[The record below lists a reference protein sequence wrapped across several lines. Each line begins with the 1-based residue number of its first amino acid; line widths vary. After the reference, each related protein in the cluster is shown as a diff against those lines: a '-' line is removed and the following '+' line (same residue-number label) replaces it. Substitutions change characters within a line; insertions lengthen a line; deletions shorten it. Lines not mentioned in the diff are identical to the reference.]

1 MSFRNNCV
9 QKFTDKRSLCCAEL
23 LALNFIY
30 LFEMDGEDCRAYFP
44 HVVDYIEDALEDELG
59 RNENIS
65 TLSRLS
71 VDNCDKL
78 ADV

>member
-9 QKFTDKRSLCCAEL
+9 QKFTDKISLCCAEL

-30 LFEMDGEDCRAYFP
+30 LFEMDREDCRAYFP

-71 VDNCDKL
+71 VDNCEKL
-78 ADV
+78 AEV